1 MSELVSPT
9 ALEHQIRINDE
20 CEPAWRVEM
29 RDLSRGFAG
38 ALFVSLPLLYTM
50 EMWEHGRTLP
60 AWGIIAMLVAG
71 YFANVGLCAYASFR
85 QTHWVQGYFWDGL
98 VCMGI
103 GAVASFATLFVSG
116 IIDFDLSKEVL
127 VKIIALE
134 TVPTGLGAAV
144 ARNQLGSGDSAH
156 NQDRSPFSKDT
167 SVVIGSI
174 LGGVLFA
181 FNIAPTIEPKVIT
194 LNQNW
199 WLILGTAV
207 LSIAVSYLVVHLA
220 HFEERDW
227 SERKVF
233 NTPFVETVFSYALAL
248 MVSFALLFAFGY
260 IDWGDPPTVWVPI
273 MVTMAYATT
282 LGGAAGRLIL

>member
-1 MSELVSPT
+1 MGSVASLTP
-9 ALEHQIRINDE
+9 LDRQIEIHGE
-20 CEPAWRVEM
+20 CEPVWTVEL
-29 RDLSRGFAG
+29 RDLARGFAG

-50 EMWEHGRTLP
+50 EMWEHGRSLP
-60 AWGIIAMLVAG
+60 PWGIIAMLVAG

-85 QTHWVQGYFWDGL
+85 QTHWVEGYFWDGL

-103 GAVASFATLFVSG
+103 GAVASFVSLFVAG
-116 IIDFDLSKEVL
+116 IIDFELSQEVA
-127 VKIIALE
+127 VRIVALE

-156 NQDRSPFSKDT
+156 NNDRSPFSRDL

-181 FNIAPTIEPKVIT
+181 FNIAPTVEPKVIT

-199 WLILGTAV
+199 WLILGTAL
-207 LSIAVSYLVVHLA
+207 LSLAVSYLVVHLA
-220 HFEERDW
+220 HFEDRDW
-227 SERKVF
+227 NERKIF
-233 NTPFVETVFSYALAL
+233 NTPYVETVFSYALAL
-248 MVSFALLFAFGY
+248 LVSFALLFAFGY
-260 IDWGDPPTVWVPI
+260 IAWGDPPTVWVPI